1 LYATSL
7 QLFWRDFVKAIVLT
21 GIRQMKMTD
30 VPKPTIKRNDGVL
43 LKMGAVG
50 VCGSD
55 VHYYDT
61 GRIGSQVVEYPFII
75 GHECAATVEAIGS
88 AVTRVKVGDNVVVD
102 PAIACNNCDQCKQN
116 RKNTCRNLKFLG
128 CPGQAGGCLCEY
140 IIMPEDCCFPI
151 GDKITFEQGV
161 LCEPLAIG
169 VYAVKQACLPSN
181 ATMAI
186 LGAGPIGLSCLVSAK
201 TENVNACYV
210 TEKVEERIEAAGKNG
225 AAWVGNPNREDIIKE
240 ILRLEPTGVDAVFEC
255 AGQQETIDQAV
266 ELLKPGGKLMLVGI
280 PRLERISFMID
291 KIRRKEITI
300 INVRRQNNCTQ
311 MAIDLIADG
320 KVNVDFMITHR
331 FKFEQTQQAFDMV
344 AEYRDGV
351 IKALIEL

>member
-1 LYATSL
+1 M
-7 QLFWRDFVKAIVLT
+7 LT

-30 VPKPTIKRNDGVL
+30 VPEPAIKRDDDVL
-43 LKMGAVG
+43 LKMKAVG

-55 VHYYDT
+55 VHYYGT

-75 GHECAATVEAIGS
+75 GHECAAMVEAIGS
-88 AVTRVKVGDNVVVD
+88 AVTRVKVGDDVVVD

-128 CPGQAGGCLCEY
+128 CPGQAEGCLCEY
-140 IIMPEDCCFPI
+140 IVMPEDCCFPI

-169 VYAVKQACLPSN
+169 VYAVKQACLPKN
-181 ATMAI
+181 ATIAI
-186 LGAGPIGLSCLVSAK
+186 LGAGPIGLSCLVSARV
-201 TENVNACYV
+201 ENTNTCYV
-210 TEKVEERIEAAGKNG
+210 TEKIEERMKAAEQNG
-225 AAWVGNPNREDIIKE
+225 AIWVGNPNREDIIKE
-240 ILRLEPTGVDAVFEC
+240 ILRLGPTGVDAVFEC

-291 KIRRKEITI
+291 RIRRKEITI
-300 INVRRQNNCTQ
+300 VNVRRQNECTQ
-311 MAIDLIADG
+311 MAIDSITTG
-320 KVNVDFMITHR
+320 KTKINFMITHR
-331 FKFEQTQQAFDMV
+331 FRLEQSQEAFDMV